1 MNTGESVKNIDKNQP
16 VMVTGATGYV
26 AGHIVK
32 RLLEDG
38 IAVHAAVRDPEN
50 SEKLKYLNALAES
63 SPGTIRYFESDLL
76 ETGSYGQAIQGCE
89 LVFHTASPCHL
100 SVNDPQKDLVDPALL
115 GTRNVLEEAC
125 RTESVKRV
133 VVTSSCAA
141 IYGDTADVESSTTG
155 KFSEADWNTS
165 SSLTH
170 QPYSFSKQLAE
181 REAWKIAESQ
191 DRWDLITI
199 NPSMVLG
206 PGISPH
212 ATSASFALMRK
223 FGNGTMKSGV
233 PDFGIGAVD
242 VEDVAEAHI
251 KAAFTPSASGRYLV
265 SAADTSFVE
274 VGRILRDHFGDRW
287 PFPRKPVPKW
297 LLWLVGPL
305 VDKTLTRKLVSRN
318 VGLPFR
324 ADNSKSVRELGVSY
338 RPLEDSMNEM
348 FQQMIDSGAFTK

>member
-1 MNTGESVKNIDKNQP
+1 MKHIDRTQP

-38 IAVHAAVRDPEN
+38 FTVHAAVRDPGN

-63 SPGTIRYFESDLL
+63 TSGTIRYFKSDLL
-76 ETGSYGQAIQGCE
+76 ETGSYGPAMQGCE

-100 SVNDPQKDLVDPALL
+100 SVNDPQRDLVDPALL
-115 GTRNVLEEAC
+115 GTRNVLEEGC
-125 RTESVKRV
+125 RKESVKRI

-141 IYGDTADVESSTTG
+141 IYGDTADVESAKTG

-191 DRWDLITI
+191 DRWDLIAI

-223 FGNGTMKSGV
+223 FGDGTMKSGV

-274 VGRILRDHFGDRW
+274 IGRILRNKFGDGW
-287 PFPRKPVPKW
+287 PFPRKSVPKW
-297 LLWLVGPL
+297 LLWLIGPI
-305 VDKTLTRKLVSRN
+305 VDKTMTRKLVSRN

-324 ADNSKSVRELGVSY
+324 ADNSKSIRELELVY
-338 RPLEDSMNEM
+338 RPFEESLIQ
-348 FQQMIDSGAFTK
+348 FFRQMVDADLLRQK

>member
-1 MNTGESVKNIDKNQP
+1 
-16 VMVTGATGYV
+16 
-26 AGHIVK
+26 
-32 RLLEDG
+32 
-38 IAVHAAVRDPEN
+38 
-50 SEKLKYLNALAES
+50 
-63 SPGTIRYFESDLL
+63 
-76 ETGSYGQAIQGCE
+76 
-89 LVFHTASPCHL
+89 
-100 SVNDPQKDLVDPALL
+100 VNDPQRDLVDPALL

-125 RTESVKRV
+125 RKESVKRI

-141 IYGDTADVESSTTG
+141 IYGDTADVESAKTG

-191 DRWDLITI
+191 DRWDLIAI

-223 FGNGTMKSGV
+223 FGDGTMKSGV

-274 VGRILRDHFGDRW
+274 IGRILRNKFGDGW
-287 PFPRKPVPKW
+287 PFPRKSVPKW
-297 LLWLVGPL
+297 LLWLIGPI
-305 VDKTLTRKLVSRN
+305 VDKTMTRKLVSRN

-324 ADNSKSVRELGVSY
+324 ADNSKSIRELELVY
-338 RPLEDSMNEM
+338 RPFEESLIQ
-348 FQQMIDSGAFTK
+348 FFRQMVDADLLRQK